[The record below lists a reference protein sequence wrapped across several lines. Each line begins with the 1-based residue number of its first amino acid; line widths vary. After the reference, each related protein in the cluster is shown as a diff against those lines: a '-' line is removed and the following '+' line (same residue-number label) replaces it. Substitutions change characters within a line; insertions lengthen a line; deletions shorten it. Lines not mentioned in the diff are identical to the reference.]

1 MSSQI
6 SYTQAL
12 EAERDYLR
20 QALERIADVSA
31 GHAAAVLA
39 RAALRESP
47 ILRDGW
53 AGPGMRGG
61 RRP

>member
-1 MSSQI
+1 MI
-6 SYTQAL
+6 AYTQAL

-20 QALERIADVSA
+20 KALEHIEDACR
-31 GHAAAVLA
+31 GTAAAVLA

-47 ILRDGW
+47 MLRDGW
-53 AGPGMRGG
+53 AGPGMLGG